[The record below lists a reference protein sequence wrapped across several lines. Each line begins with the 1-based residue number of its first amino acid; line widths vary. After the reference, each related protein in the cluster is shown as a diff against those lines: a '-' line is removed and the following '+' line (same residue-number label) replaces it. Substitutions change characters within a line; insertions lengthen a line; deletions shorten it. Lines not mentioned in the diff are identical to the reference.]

1 MRPGVKQTAVVK
13 GVRTVGLKRRK
24 FTRELKLQVVR
35 EVEAGKLIAQAAREY
50 DIHPTQIT
58 KWRQLHRQYAEQA
71 FAGNGH
77 TYRDEART
85 AELERMVGQLTME
98 NALLKKALLRLEGSR
113 DTRSKS
119 GGR

>member
-1 MRPGVKQTAVVK
+1 MA
-13 GVRTVGLKRRK
+13 LKRRK

-35 EVEAGKLIAQAAREY
+35 EVEAGKPVAQAARES
-50 DIHPTQIT
+50 DIHPTQII

-77 TYRDEART
+77 GYRDEARA

-98 NALLKKALLRLEGSR
+98 NAMLKKALLRLEGSSE
-113 DTRSKS
+113 TRSGNGS
-119 GGR
+119 R